1 MSSLFL
7 CKNNDTTQAFT
18 ACSAHFAFGHIAV
31 DSMLHPFQGERKM
44 ERERERER
52 KKKRGKNKPT
62 LCIICII
69 YI

>member
-44 ERERERER
+44 ERERER
-52 KKKRGKNKPT
+52 KKEEKT
-62 LCIICII
+62 SQHYVL
-69 YI
+69 YV